1 MQHWMLSLAFV
12 VGCRSVPQGPMGHH
26 DDCHAA
32 LVVFANADAN
42 LKPLPAGCT
51 LADAAKAMHAVGA
64 TSTGELG
71 DPLDTFTVNFFTTP
85 KLPEV
90 HAWVTR
96 QQSAHARDGRQ
107 ADRRTS
113 PRARRDVPIAP
124 DHSGQRLAP
133 EHVTR
138 ERVDDAERV
147 SVSTC
152 LRHEVSSDFVVRHSM
167 SG

>member
-90 HAWVTR
+90 HAWVD
-96 QQSAHARDGRQ
+96 HA
-107 ADRRTS
+107 A
-113 PRARRDVPIAP
+113 
-124 DHSGQRLAP
+124 
-133 EHVTR
+133 EHVVLVDVDYPPPAAAYLHALGEPATR
-138 ERVDDAERV
+138 
-147 SVSTC
+147 
-152 LRHEVSSDFVVRHSM
+152 LHMEV
-167 SG
+167 